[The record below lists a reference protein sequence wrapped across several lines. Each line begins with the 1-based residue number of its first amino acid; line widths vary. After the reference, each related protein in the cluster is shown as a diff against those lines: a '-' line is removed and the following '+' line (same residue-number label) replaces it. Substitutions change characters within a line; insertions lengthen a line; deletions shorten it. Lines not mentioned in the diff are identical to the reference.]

1 MGKTPQIEVMK
12 KIENA
17 ALKIFASRGYDG
29 TSVIGISKLS
39 GISIFQIYRLYPN
52 KYSLYNRMITDDFI
66 EAFKRILEEKKYSA
80 RLMNNIYQ
88 LELDDNQYQAML
100 IIYKKKHNEM
110 IRDIL
115 SVRQEKADVISQIK
129 HINIYHTNGI
139 ETFVN
144 SI

>member
-1 MGKTPQIEVMK
+1 
-12 KIENA
+12 
-17 ALKIFASRGYDG
+17 
-29 TSVIGISKLS
+29 
-39 GISIFQIYRLYPN
+39 
-52 KYSLYNRMITDDFI
+52 
-66 EAFKRILEEKKYSA
+66 
-80 RLMNNIYQ
+80 MNNIYQ

-100 IIYKKKHNEM
+100 IIYKKHNEM